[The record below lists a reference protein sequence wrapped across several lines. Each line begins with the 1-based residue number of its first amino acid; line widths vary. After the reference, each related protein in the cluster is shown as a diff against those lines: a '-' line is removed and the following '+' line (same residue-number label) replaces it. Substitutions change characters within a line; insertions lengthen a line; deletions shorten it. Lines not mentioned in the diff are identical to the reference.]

1 MALEKVAF
9 LPFGLL
15 IDKWRWDVF
24 SGKVARDAYNPAWWQ
39 LKQRYQGVTAPVA
52 RTADDFDPGA
62 KFHVAGSTP
71 YVRYFLARI
80 YQFQFHK
87 ALCQAAG
94 YKGPLDQCSIHDNKA
109 AGAKLI
115 AMLSLGASRP
125 WPDALD
131 AVGAGRKAD
140 AGPLLEYFAPLKQW
154 LTDQNADENKRQQ
167 CGW

>member
-1 MALEKVAF
+1 MKMALEKVAF

-24 SGKVARDAYNPAWWQ
+24 AGKVAPADYNAAWWSAQ
-39 LKQRYQGVTAPVA
+39 GEVPGRQRARAA

-62 KFHVAGSTP
+62 KFHVASSTP

-80 YQFQFHK
+80 YQFQFHR
-87 ALCQAAG
+87 ALCKAAG
-94 YKGPLDQCSIHDNKA
+94 YTGPLDECSIYDNKA
-109 AGAKLI
+109 AGAKLM
-115 AMLSLGASRP
+115 AMLALGASRP
-125 WPDALD
+125 WPDALE

-140 AGPLLEYFAPLKQW
+140 AGPMLEYFAPLAKW
-154 LTDQNADENKRQQ
+154 LARRRTRARE